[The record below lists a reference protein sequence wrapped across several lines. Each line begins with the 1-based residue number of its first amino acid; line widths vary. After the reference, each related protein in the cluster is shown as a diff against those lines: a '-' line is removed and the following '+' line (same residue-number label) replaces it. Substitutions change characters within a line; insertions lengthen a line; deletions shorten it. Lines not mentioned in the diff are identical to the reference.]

1 MRRLRLVT
9 GNLKELNKKTIFTL
23 AAVVDNKVI
32 HEWKFDSEKERS
44 DFLLSRNAR
53 SGDIE
58 FSDDDLK
65 ALGINP
71 KTLK

>member
-1 MRRLRLVT
+1 MKRLRLVT
-9 GNLKELNKKTIFTL
+9 GHLKELNKEPIFTL
-23 AAVVDNKVI
+23 AAVADNKVV

-44 DFLLSRNAR
+44 DFLLSRNTR
-53 SGDIE
+53 PGDIE